1 MRRIRVFLERT
12 CGLTTIE
19 WVALCA
25 VVLLAA
31 FGISS
36 FVLQSADALS
46 GSVAKG
52 MQKASSDIEK

>member
-1 MRRIRVFLERT
+1 MRRIRDFLERT
-12 CGLTTIE
+12 CGVTTIE
-19 WVALCA
+19 WVAICA

-36 FVLQSADALS
+36 YVLQAAEGLG

-52 MQKASSDIEK
+52 MKDAASDIN

>member
-31 FGISS
+31 FGIST
-36 FVLQSADALS
+36 FVLEGADALG

-52 MQKASSDIEK
+52 MKDAADDIK